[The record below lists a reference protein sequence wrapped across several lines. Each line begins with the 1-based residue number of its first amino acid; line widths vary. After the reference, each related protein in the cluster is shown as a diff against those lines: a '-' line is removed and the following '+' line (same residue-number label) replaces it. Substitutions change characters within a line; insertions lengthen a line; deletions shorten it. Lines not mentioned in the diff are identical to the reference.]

1 LAIAEALV
9 IERTLDST
17 QIDNIIATAMAREIM
32 RIEIERRKKWATISA
47 NAAEISRVMQ
57 RADG

>member
-17 QIDNIIATAMAREIM
+17 QIDNIIATAMARETM
-32 RIEIERRKKWATISA
+32 KAESSA
-47 NAAEISRVMQ
+47 GRNGPRF
-57 RADG
+57 